1 MREWFRKL
9 VDRIRRALVYS
20 LGGMMLDDAILQA
33 ARKQAFVA
41 TPRNVETLTVI
52 RRFTDGFPG
61 DDRKIL
67 MGEIAGEIGARI
79 VENGFAEIN
88 EEPVA
93 GGDTIIRAK
102 VSVVDPR

>member
-1 MREWFRKL
+1 MSVFE
-9 VDRIRRALVYS
+9 RIRRALVHF
-20 LGGMMLDDAILQA
+20 LGGMMMDDVILQA
-33 ARKQAFVA
+33 VCKQEFVA
-41 TPRNVETLTVI
+41 TPRHVETLTVT

-67 MGEIAGEIGARI
+67 MRQIAGEIGAGI

-88 EEPVA
+88 EEFAA